1 MAQEMDVNIP
11 AAKWAV
17 IGEFGDREAAEAAV
31 QALLGAGYTDDQL
44 NVVARGADGSAD
56 EFRPGA
62 LMVTA
67 RCAGKEDIAERIM
80 REHDARSI
88 RRDEVSATGEVD
100 ES

>member
-1 MAQEMDVNIP
+1 MTQELDVNIP

-17 IGEFGDREAAEAAV
+17 IGEFGDREAAEEAV
-31 QALLGAGYTDDQL
+31 QALLGVGYTDDQL
-44 NVVARGADGSAD
+44 NVVARGADPSGP

-67 RCAGKEDIAERIM
+67 RCSGKEDEAERIM
-80 REHDARSI
+80 REHGARSI
-88 RRDEVSATGEVD
+88 RRDEVSATGEID

>member
-1 MAQEMDVNIP
+1 
-11 AAKWAV
+11 
-17 IGEFGDREAAEAAV
+17 
-31 QALLGAGYTDDQL
+31 
-44 NVVARGADGSAD
+44 VARGADGSGD